1 MKPTYLNNIW
11 QIVLVTLFIG
21 VGIGML
27 FQPQPANSAE
37 TIGKVFKQRADAYG
51 TPRGM
56 IGNANIPAMTLFM
69 VN

>member
-51 TPRGM
+51 TPRG
-56 IGNANIPAMTLFM
+56 
-69 VN
+69 